1 MKNQKIDLG
10 ILIIRI
16 GIGISF
22 MIHGYPKLIGGI
34 ETWKELGGVMQMI
47 GINFVPQFWGF
58 MAAFSEFFGGLF
70 LLLGLFFMP
79 ACVLLSITMIMAIV
93 MHAVNGDGYN
103 DYSHALVALILFVGL
118 AVAGPGKFSVWVK
131 KKKNYYKV

>member
-47 GINFVPQFWGF
+47 GIDFVPQFWGF

-103 DYSHALVALILFVGL
+103 DFSHALEALILFVGL